1 MLFEDQKTSFTVF
14 LFFATLLGILLTEAY
29 IFMIISK
36 RELVFQLVLL
46 VLVFLFYSFD
56 RENPGF
62 YGHQLAFFSTYV
74 FAAAAIGYWLMPRFL
89 YKRKYWQFFAFV
101 LLVVAIVILLEEL
114 LLEQIF
120 FAGTKRAKSFPGVF
134 FSLLGVLP
142 VITILSGFKFGWDAL
157 QKQEQIE
164 ALKST
169 VQESELQFLRS
180 QINPHFL
187 FNNLNNLYSYALE
200 GSSKTPEII
209 LELSGLLRYMLYEC
223 KEKYVPLQKEIEQ
236 LNNFIKLSKLQIEDR
251 GIVYFDAQNV
261 KKGYKIAPLIL
272 IVFIENAF
280 KHSQAGQSENIKIDV
295 KLHMKNNTLHFS
307 CENNHRPTTSLDS
320 LDAGIGLKNVQKRLQ
335 LLYPDRHHLE
345 IKEDSNKYKVNLSV
359 ELSKINRS

>member
-1 MLFEDQKTSFTVF
+1 MS
-14 LFFATLLGILLTEAY
+14 
-29 IFMIISK
+29 ISK
-36 RELVFQLVLL
+36 RELVFQFVLL

-56 RENPGF
+56 REKPGF
-62 YGHQLAFFSTYV
+62 HIHQLAFFSTYV
-74 FAAAAIGYWLMPRFL
+74 FAAAIIGYWLMPRFL
-89 YKRKYWQFFAFV
+89 YKRNYWKFFAFV
-101 LLVVAIVILLEEL
+101 FGVIAIVILLEEL
-114 LLEQIF
+114 VLEQIF

-200 GSSKTPEII
+200 GSPKTPEII
-209 LELSGLLRYMLYEC
+209 LEISGLLRYMLYEC
-223 KEKYVPLQKEIEQ
+223 KEKFVPLQKEIEQ
-236 LNNFIKLSKLQIEDR
+236 LHNFIKLSKLQIENR
-251 GIVYFDAQNV
+251 GTVLFDTYDIENR
-261 KKGYKIAPLIL
+261 YKIAPLIL

-295 KLHMKNNTLHFS
+295 MLHMKNNTLHFNCS
-307 CENNHRPTTSLDS
+307 NNYEATESLS
-320 LDAGIGLKNVQKRLQ
+320 KVNAGIGLKNVQKRLQ
-335 LLYPDRHHLE
+335 LLYPNRHHLE
-345 IKEDSNKYKVNLSV
+345 IKEHNKRYEVKLSV
-359 ELSKINRS
+359 ELSKISSS